1 MTAAQKIAKDK
12 FKQAIAYRQ
21 KTGVSLKEAF
31 AHIYGKK
38 IANTRKLVFDYLEVP
53 KGKVPKV
60 VKIIGNINNFKANI
74 WGIQLGF
81 VEVKANNEIYLQLM
95 DLTNNKPIIKFIP
108 GLSSKEIDAYA
119 YDISEYIKYYSN
131 QSHTY
136 TELESLKSKLKKWSR
151 LIDKEVNKLNKKST
165 KMPIKKAAPK
175 KKIAKKVVRKIVKK
189 KAAPKKVAKKKLT
202 KQDYDKRYQAKKP
215 GKRTSASGNTY
226 YESRPNRSDKGK
238 LLGIGNVLNKNQE
251 IKRLSQLAKTPLEK
265 RIVSILKYN
274 LQDYDNLK
282 SLIKD
287 VLYNGLQ
294 SGIISDLIY
303 YNDTLAFYKRY
314 KKEIDVLLKDVMNE
328 SGANSPANIFGKKW
342 DNEDWSVQDTNNRNL
357 LAWFGFEEKTR
368 ELADKLGYEI

>member
-1 MTAAQKIAKDK
+1 MTAAQKTAKAK

-38 IANTRKLVFDYLEVP
+38 VGAVK
-53 KGKVPKV
+53 KKV
-60 VKIIGNINNFKANI
+60 A
-74 WGIQLGF
+74 
-81 VEVKANNEIYLQLM
+81 
-95 DLTNNKPIIKFIP
+95 
-108 GLSSKEIDAYA
+108 
-119 YDISEYIKYYSN
+119 
-131 QSHTY
+131 
-136 TELESLKSKLKKWSR
+136 
-151 LIDKEVNKLNKKST
+151 KKS
-165 KMPIKKAAPK
+165 APK
-175 KKIAKKVVRKIVKK
+175 KKAAKKVVRKVVNK

-202 KQDYDKRYQAKKP
+202 PRDYDLRYSANKP

-265 RIVSILKYN
+265 RIVFILKYN

-314 KKEIDVLLKDVMNE
+314 KKEIDVLLKDIMNE

>member
-1 MTAAQKIAKDK
+1 MTAAQKTAKDK
-12 FKQAIAYRQ
+12 FKKAIAYRQ

-38 IANTRKLVFDYLEVP
+38 VGAVK
-53 KGKVPKV
+53 KKV
-60 VKIIGNINNFKANI
+60 A
-74 WGIQLGF
+74 
-81 VEVKANNEIYLQLM
+81 
-95 DLTNNKPIIKFIP
+95 
-108 GLSSKEIDAYA
+108 
-119 YDISEYIKYYSN
+119 
-131 QSHTY
+131 
-136 TELESLKSKLKKWSR
+136 
-151 LIDKEVNKLNKKST
+151 KKS
-165 KMPIKKAAPK
+165 APK
-175 KKIAKKVVRKIVKK
+175 KKAAKKVVRKVVKK
-189 KAAPKKVAKKKLT
+189 KSAPKKVAKKKLT
-202 KQDYDKRYQAKKP
+202 PRDYDKRYSAKKP

-314 KKEIDVLLKDVMNE
+314 KKEIDVLLKDIMNE

>member
-1 MTAAQKIAKDK
+1 MTAAQKIAKTK

-38 IANTRKLVFDYLEVP
+38 
-53 KGKVPKV
+53 KVGAVKKKTAKKV
-60 VKIIGNINNFKANI
+60 VK
-74 WGIQLGF
+74 
-81 VEVKANNEIYLQLM
+81 
-95 DLTNNKPIIKFIP
+95 
-108 GLSSKEIDAYA
+108 
-119 YDISEYIKYYSN
+119 
-131 QSHTY
+131 
-136 TELESLKSKLKKWSR
+136 KKVA
-151 LIDKEVNKLNKKST
+151 K
-165 KMPIKKAAPK
+165 KKA
-175 KKIAKKVVRKIVKK
+175 VRKIVKK
-189 KAAPKKVAKKKLT
+189 AVVKKVAKKKLT
-202 KQDYDKRYQAKKP
+202 KQDYDKRYQAEKP

-226 YESRPNRSDKGK
+226 YESRANRSDRGK
-238 LLGIGNVLNKNQE
+238 LLGIGSVLTKNQE

-265 RIVSILKYN
+265 RIVSILKYK

-314 KKEIDVLLKDVMNE
+314 KKEIDVLLKDIMNE
-328 SGANSPANIFGKKW
+328 TGANNPANIFGKKW